1 MAAID
6 KIYLNSFDIF
16 TKFKE
21 WCEAQPPIKDKY
33 GKEDKISN
41 YLFYDWYDPE
51 YWKEDN
57 CHPVMN
63 APYYID
69 AYIIRNCPIEK
80 VQKELMLNYGHK
92 TQEDLRKIYDTIKNR
107 KPEIQKI
114 IDEANGDWSK
124 LPNGTLVNELDY
136 WYWSIDDFNI
146 DENGVISIKD
156 IGKSDYEKIRDGE
169 LYAFPSCD
177 KYERGKHFRIIKI
190 SAMYSGRKCNYPTPV
205 RSKKGPK
212 YTPTWNIDIKLPDYV
227 DEDYMSWS
235 SHSDA
240 DFPIGTWDFCSEHV
254 LSYDGWSSSNTQC
267 KSIRA
272 LTRRITK
279 WNLPVGTIVK
289 VWGRYI
295 GEEYEI
301 LVKK

>member
-6 KIYLNSFDIF
+6 KIYLNSFDTF

-41 YLFYDWYDPE
+41 YLFYNWYDPK
-51 YWKEDN
+51 YWKEDD

-63 APYYID
+63 APYYVD
-69 AYIIRNCPIEK
+69 AYIIRNCPIEE
-80 VQKELMLNYGHK
+80 VQEELMVNYGHYSQK
-92 TQEDLRKIYDTIKNR
+92 RLWEMYNEIKEYADKGKESPWWAKLEDFVIHEDGTI
-107 KPEIQKI
+107 
-114 IDEANGDWSK
+114 
-124 LPNGTLVNELDY
+124 ELTDITKKSSY
-136 WYWSIDDFNI
+136 
-146 DENGVISIKD
+146 EMIK
-156 IGKSDYEKIRDGE
+156 DGE
-169 LYAFPSCD
+169 LYTEPYCD
-177 KYERGKHFRIIKI
+177 KFERGKHFRITKI
-190 SAMYSGRKCNYPTPV
+190 PAMYCGHKCNNPTPV
-205 RSKKGPK
+205 RIKNGLK
-212 YTPTWNIDIKLPDYV
+212 YTPVWSIGIRLPDYV
-227 DEDYMSWS
+227 DEGYMSWS

-254 LSYDGWSSSNTQC
+254 LSYDGWSSSNTHC

-279 WNLPVGTIVK
+279 WNLPVGTIVE
-289 VWGRYI
+289 VYGRYV

-301 LVKK
+301 LVTK

>member
-6 KIYLNSFDIF
+6 KIYLKSFETF
-16 TKFKE
+16 TEFKK

-33 GKEDKISN
+33 GRDDKISN
-41 YLFYDWYDPE
+41 YLFYGWDEPK
-51 YWKEDN
+51 YWENDN

-69 AYIIRNCPIEK
+69 SYIIRNCPIEE

-107 KPEIQKI
+107 KPEIQKL

-124 LPNGTLVNELDY
+124 LPNGTLANDLDY

-146 DENGVISIKD
+146 DENGVISIKSV
-156 IGKSDYEKIRDGE
+156 GKSDYEKIMNGE
-169 LYAFPSCD
+169 LYASPSCD
-177 KYERGKHFRIIKI
+177 KYERGKHFRIIKTPT
-190 SAMYSGRKCNYPTPV
+190 MYSGRKCNYPTPV
-205 RSKKGPK
+205 RIKKGLK
-212 YTPTWNIDIKLPDYV
+212 YTPTWSISIKLPDYV
-227 DEDYMSWS
+227 DEIYMDWN
-235 SHSDA
+235 SHSDSK
-240 DFPIGTWDFCSEHV
+240 FPIGTWDFVSEHV
-254 LSYDGWSSSNTQC
+254 LSYDGWSSSITGC

-272 LTRRITK
+272 LTKRITK
-279 WNLPVGTIVK
+279 WNLPVGTIIEAQ
-289 VWGRYI
+289 GRYV

-301 LVKK
+301 IVKK

>member
-6 KIYLNSFDIF
+6 KIYLNSFDTF

-21 WCEAQPPIKDKY
+21 WCEAQPSIKDKY

-41 YLFYDWYDPE
+41 YLFYDWYDPK
-51 YWKEDN
+51 YWKEDD

-69 AYIIRNCPIEK
+69 AYIIRNCPIEE
-80 VQKELMLNYGHK
+80 VQEELMVNYGHYSQK
-92 TQEDLRKIYDTIKNR
+92 RLWKMYNEIKEYAD
-107 KPEIQKI
+107 KGKESPYW
-114 IDEANGDWSK
+114 AK
-124 LPNGTLVNELDY
+124 L
-136 WYWSIDDFNI
+136 DDFIINDDGTI
-146 DENGVISIKD
+146 ELTGIRKKSSYEEIK
-156 IGKSDYEKIRDGE
+156 DGE
-169 LYAFPSCD
+169 LYDKPYCD
-177 KYERGKHFRIIKI
+177 KFERGKHFRITKI
-190 SAMYSGRKCNYPTPV
+190 PAMYRGHKCNRPTPV
-205 RSKKGPK
+205 RIKKGPI
-212 YTPTWNIDIKLPDYV
+212 YTPTWDIDIKLPDYV
-227 DEDYMSWS
+227 DEGYMCWS

-240 DFPIGTWDFCSEHV
+240 DFPVGTWDFCSEHV
-254 LSYDGWSSSNTQC
+254 LSYDGWSSSNTHC

-279 WNLPVGTIVK
+279 WNLPVGTIIK

-301 LVKK
+301 LVTK